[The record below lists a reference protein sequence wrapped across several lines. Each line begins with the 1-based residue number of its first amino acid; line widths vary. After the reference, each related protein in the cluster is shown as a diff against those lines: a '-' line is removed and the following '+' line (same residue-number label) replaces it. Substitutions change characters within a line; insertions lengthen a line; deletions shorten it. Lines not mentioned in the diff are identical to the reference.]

1 MYFGKKSTPL
11 QWEKVLAVMISGEP
25 VNKEILEKLPEMKGV
40 PLYRLSSYVY
50 HVKLAG
56 GVVKVIKNGRNI
68 DKYQLVNIDT
78 MKKYLENREKLFATN
93 TVSNKVQKLSD
104 LSTPVVAETASDE
117 LVVEE
122 IV

>member
-104 LSTPVVAETASDE
+104 LSTPVVAETSSDE

>member
-93 TVSNKVQKLSD
+93 TVSNKVQKLSN
-104 LSTPVVAETASDE
+104 LSTPVVAETSSDE